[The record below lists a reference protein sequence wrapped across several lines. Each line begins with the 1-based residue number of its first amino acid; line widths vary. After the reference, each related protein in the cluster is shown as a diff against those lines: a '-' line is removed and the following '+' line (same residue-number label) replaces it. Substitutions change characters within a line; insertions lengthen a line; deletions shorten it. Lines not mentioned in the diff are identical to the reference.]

1 MRPGLLE
8 LRWAYG
14 LFALL
19 ILESCL
25 LAWLA
30 PRPVVWA
37 LLPPVLLTLGVAAW
51 LAPRLVAMLRGH
63 RELKESY
70 AQELGF
76 ARQIMETV
84 EHGLTVS
91 DEDGR
96 FVYVNPAYARM
107 LDLTPEQVVG
117 RSPFEWTLP
126 EDQEQVLKDMGE
138 AFAADQLVQRMW
150 DGPSPT
156 NDDRRWIADVTER
169 LATRYDLDLPQ
180 TVPALLQEWRAASR
194 PSGREFG
201 GGHRRRR

>member
-19 ILESCL
+19 IWCRFL

-37 LLPPVLLTLGVAAW
+37 LLLPVLLTLGVAAW

-107 LDLTPEQVVG
+107 LGLTPEQVVG

-126 EDQEQVLKDMGE
+126 EDQERLRQARARRLSGE
-138 AFAADQLVQRMW
+138 SSSYMTLAAPGGR
-150 DGPSPT
+150 
-156 NDDRRWIADVTER
+156 IADLGGDLGVAALAGRADRGER
-169 LATRYDLDLPQ
+169 GGGGGG
-180 TVPALLQEWRAASR
+180 RAAGDGSC
-194 PSGREFG
+194 SGGRAG
-201 GGHRRRR
+201 